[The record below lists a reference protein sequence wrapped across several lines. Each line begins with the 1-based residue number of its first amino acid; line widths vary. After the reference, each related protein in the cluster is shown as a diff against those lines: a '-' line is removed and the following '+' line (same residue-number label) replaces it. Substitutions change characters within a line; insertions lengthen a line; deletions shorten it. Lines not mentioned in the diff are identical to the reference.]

1 MPDEDEDDATTVE
14 DACALELTCTA
25 LLALDVPA
33 LLDPMLCP
41 LDTSAEDDP
50 APELEDELL
59 LLSPSGLGP
68 HASTP
73 ANNTAPHPNLRI
85 IMVMVLVTSLL
96 SGDPCV
102 GCLAGGVQTRVQ
114 DRRRR
119 PTARATEWFVRLRGD
134 PSRQL

>member
-1 MPDEDEDDATTVE
+1 ME
-14 DACALELTCTA
+14 DACALELTSTV

-33 LLDPMLCP
+33 LLDPTLCP
-41 LDTSAEDDP
+41 LDTSTDDDP
-50 APELEDELL
+50 APELEEELLL
-59 LLSPSGLGP
+59 LLSPSGRGP

-102 GCLAGGVQTRVQ
+102 GCLARGVQTRVQ

-119 PTARATEWFVRLRGD
+119 PTARATVWFVRWRVD
-134 PSRQL
+134 PSCQL